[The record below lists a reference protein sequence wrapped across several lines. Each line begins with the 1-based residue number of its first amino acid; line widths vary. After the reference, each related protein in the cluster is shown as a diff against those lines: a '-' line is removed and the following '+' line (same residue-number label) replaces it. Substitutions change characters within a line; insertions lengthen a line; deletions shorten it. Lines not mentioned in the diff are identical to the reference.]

1 MINTVNAADAYTSAR
16 RVTGP
21 SGSVGPGL
29 ANAAEAFEQ
38 VMAQADSAATG
49 AMQGTTAT
57 HQLVESIA
65 ESKLALEAVVSIRD
79 KVVEAYQEI
88 LRMPV

>member
-1 MINTVNAADAYTSAR
+1 MMNTVNAANAYVTAR
-16 RVTGP
+16 NAVAP
-21 SGSVGPGL
+21 SGISSGGVG
-29 ANAAEAFEQ
+29 AAAQSFEQ
-38 VMAQADSAATG
+38 VMAQTDVAATG
-49 AMQGTTAT
+49 AMQGATAT
-57 HQLVESIA
+57 HELVASIA

>member
-1 MINTVNAADAYTSAR
+1 MINVVNAADAYASAR
-16 RVTGP
+16 RAVGP
-21 SGSVGPGL
+21 SGAAAPGVG
-29 ANAAEAFEQ
+29 AAAQAFEQ
-38 VMAQADSAATG
+38 VMAQADTAATG

-57 HQLVESIA
+57 HELVASIA